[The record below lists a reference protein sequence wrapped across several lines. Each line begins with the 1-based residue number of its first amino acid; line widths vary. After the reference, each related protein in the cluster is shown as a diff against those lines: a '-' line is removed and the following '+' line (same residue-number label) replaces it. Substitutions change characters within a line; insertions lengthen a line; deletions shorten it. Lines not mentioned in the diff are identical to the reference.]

1 MASLAPRLT
10 EIRPVRV
17 TDRAYTDDNAPWA
30 AFMRRDRDWDGRVVG
45 AVRSTGIYCKPSCP
59 ARRPNRDNVE
69 FFANGDEARA
79 AGYRPCLRCKPD
91 EVARDRDAV
100 AKAIAIID
108 TADEPPL
115 LAEIAAEVGYAPH
128 HFQRLFTRD
137 LGLSPAAYARAVR
150 NRRTEAA
157 LRTSDRVTDAVY
169 EAGYAAPSGFYS
181 DAKERLGMT
190 PSAWRDGGRGA
201 TIRWTQF
208 DSPLGRMLIAVT
220 DRGICRLTFDDS
232 EASLRKLFPKA
243 AIVEDT
249 GGLKA
254 LVERALAAI
263 DSPLAAHDL
272 PLDVAGCSIV
282 GITQL
287 NRLAK
292 IALAFTKSNSKTAS
306 AAISIAGS

>member
-1 MASLAPRLT
+1 MASHAPRLT

-17 TDRAYTDDNAPWA
+17 TDRAYTDDNAAWA
-30 AFMRRDRDWDGRVVG
+30 AFSCRVCVWVGRVFGV
-45 AVRSTGIYCKPSCP
+45 VRSTGIYCKPSCP
-59 ARRPNRDNVE
+59 ARRPNSENVE
-69 FFANGDEARA
+69 IFANGDEARA

-169 EAGYAAPSGFYS
+169 DAGYAAPSGFYS
-181 DAKERLGMT
+181 YAKERLGMT

-220 DRGICRLTFDDS
+220 DRGICRLTFADS
-232 EASLRKLFPKA
+232 EASLRKLFPTA

-249 GGLKA
+249 GGLK
-254 LVERALAAI
+254 
-263 DSPLAAHDL
+263 
-272 PLDVAGCSIV
+272 
-282 GITQL
+282 
-287 NRLAK
+287 
-292 IALAFTKSNSKTAS
+292 
-306 AAISIAGS
+306 